1 MESLKEKT
9 AKGLFW
15 GGLSNGAQ
23 QLLNLVFGIFL
34 ARLLSTEDYGL
45 VGMLTIFSLIASS
58 LQEGGFISAL
68 NRKKEVSQRD
78 YNAVF
83 WTCSLFS
90 LAIYLTLFLCAP
102 LIAAFYDEPRLVP
115 LSRYIFLGF
124 FITSLGIAPRAVLFR
139 NMKVKE
145 QSIVSF
151 FSLLLSGIVGVS
163 MAAMGLAYWGI
174 ATQTLVY
181 VTLFTGMTY
190 YYARWHPTLSIDFS
204 PIREMIGFSS
214 KLIVTNIVIIINTNV
229 FSVILGRLYSPHVVG
244 NYTQANKWNYMGWSL
259 INNML
264 QGIAQ
269 PVFAKTD
276 QEKER
281 QKNIFRKLLRFT
293 AFVSFPLMFGLAL
306 VAREFIVI
314 LLGEK
319 WLESA
324 LLLQWLCVMG
334 AFYPI
339 SNLFSNLL
347 IARGHSATYM
357 WCHIALCIVQLAAV
371 IFSAPYGI
379 ERMIQVYVALTVL
392 WILVWHWF
400 AHREINLRLWE
411 VIRDI
416 SPYLL
421 ISIALIYGAHL
432 LTSGID
438 SLYLSFLAKVLF
450 VGLSYCL
457 VLWLLRSTIFQE
469 SIAFFTKH
477 QLTADS

>member
-314 LLGEK
+314 LLGKK